1 MLGPDAMLWTHPGQA
16 RYPRQHSTRPIRADA
31 VARASPAQ
39 VRCAASLRSPIDQ
52 ARVMSLS
59 PNPEV
64 IVFNLKER
72 YTGVSA
78 TVNALVPL
86 QMEQWP
92 LGYCGTTL
100 SNGVRGMTLRE
111 ATRLSRHPPPDRPF
125 RIWHVRR
132 DHEMMAGL
140 WARDLL
146 KLPIRLVFTS
156 AAQHRHGWFPRW
168 LISRMDAVIS
178 TTDKAASFV
187 PNTSAV
193 VAHGIDLARFSP
205 SPDKLAAWADS
216 GLPGR
221 YGIGVF
227 GRVRLD
233 KGTDVFV
240 EAMIAVLPQFPEATA
255 VIAGLA
261 QPQHRTFEESL
272 RQKIAAAG
280 LSQRIVFLGEVPA
293 SRVADW
299 YQRCLICVACPR
311 YEPCGLTPVE
321 AAATGCALI
330 CSRTGAFEALVQPG
344 VNGLLVDTGDASGL
358 AQALSTLLADPTTT
372 ATLGRHALDRVRMD
386 FTLERE
392 ADGIGAVYRRL
403 FAGA

>member
-1 MLGPDAMLWTHPGQA
+1 MLCSGRTLGKRSA
-16 RYPRQHSTRPIRADA
+16 RPARADA
-31 VARASPAQ
+31 VAPVSPAP
-39 VRCAASLRSPIDQ
+39 VRCAVSLRSPIDQ
-52 ARVMSLS
+52 ARAMPLS

-78 TVNALVPL
+78 TVNALVPR
-86 QMEQWP
+86 QMAQWP

-100 SNGVRGMTLRE
+100 SNGVQGMRLRE
-111 ATRLSRHPPPDRPF
+111 AIQISRRPPPGRPF

-140 WARDLL
+140 WARDVLR
-146 KLPIRLVFTS
+146 LPIRLVFTS

-168 LISRMDAVIS
+168 LISRMNAVIS

-187 PNTSAV
+187 PNTTAV

-227 GRVRLD
+227 GRVRPD
-233 KGTDVFV
+233 KGTDIFV
-240 EAMIAVLPQFPEATA
+240 EAMIAALPRFPEATA

-261 QPQHRTFEESL
+261 QPQHQAFEEAL

-280 LSQRIVFLGEVPA
+280 LSQRIVFLGEIPA
-293 SRVADW
+293 SQVADW
-299 YQRCLICVACPR
+299 YRRCLICVACPR
-311 YEPCGLTPVE
+311 YEPFGLTPFE

-344 VNGLLVDTGDASGL
+344 LNGLLVDPGDANGL
-358 AQALSTLLADPTTT
+358 AHAASILLADPSAT
-372 ATLGRHALDRVRMD
+372 ATLGRLALDRVKTN

-392 ADGIGAVYRRL
+392 ADGIGEVYRQL
-403 FAGA
+403 FAEA